1 MMAGICNLQ
10 WPEIETPAPTPVPTP
25 APTPSPTEAPT
36 STPSPTPGPTCPLD
50 LISGDCSVSCD
61 CASSPN
67 YPENYGALGGCEIGL
82 RSPSTLEVRDF
93 NTEVFWDTLKVN
105 GGAYSGTV
113 GPDGVEAQGQIVWSS
128 DGASQERGWH
138 ICAVVPTPAPT
149 PAPTPSPTPA
159 IVVEEGPLFREWK
172 LCAQSEL
179 PVELRIQ

>member
-10 WPEIETPAPTPVPTP
+10 WPENSDSRADSSSDACAHTVANRGTPPQHQVRHQAPR
-25 APTPSPTEAPT
+25 A
-36 STPSPTPGPTCPLD
+36 PLD

-67 YPENYGALGGCEIGL
+67 YPENYGANGGCEIGL

-113 GPDGVEAQGQIVWSS
+113 GPDRVEAQGQIVWSS

-159 IVVEEGPLFREWK
+159 IVVEEGPCFGEWK
-172 LCAQSEL
+172 LCA
-179 PVELRIQ
+179 